1 MKAGFYLN
9 IPQDLIRGSTCLILM
24 MLSQCPVILY
34 FISGFCDNTRAF
46 EINRRAVIA
55 TLSSGKGLESL
66 KQFCA
71 DMNMPNPMTKA
82 TFNYHACVIKE
93 AAEKAAVDSMEDA
106 SFELHDLLNI
116 PSTETADCKV
126 MIDGTWRKRGHSSL
140 QGDYV
145 TVEKKEDNNSVEYEE
160 FLATHKCRSNF
171 SGSAGLMEPIGVQRI
186 YARSM
191 VSRRL
196 HYTGY
201 IGHGDTKSYS
211 SVVKEQPY
219 GPNTQIEKLECV
231 GHVQKRLGNA
241 IKSD

>member
-1 MKAGFYLN
+1 
-9 IPQDLIRGSTCLILM
+9 M
-24 MLSQCPVILY
+24 MLSRCSVILY

-55 TLSSGKGLESL
+55 TLTSGKGLESL

-71 DMNMPNPMTKA
+71 DMNMPNPMTKS
-82 TFNYHACVIKE
+82 TFNYHACVVKE

-106 SFELHDLLNI
+106 SSELHDLLNI

-126 MIDGTWRKRGHSSL
+126 MMDGTWRKRGHSSL
-140 QGDYV
+140 QGADSCISEATGMVLDYE
-145 TVEKKEDNNSVEYEE
+145 TMNKLCHSCNNFDQNSVEYEE

-191 VSRRL
+191 VSRKLR
-196 HYTGY
+196 YTSY
-201 IGHGDTKSYS
+201 IGDGDTKSYS
-211 SVVKEQPY
+211 SVVKDQPY
-219 GPNTQIEKLECV
+219 GPNDT
-231 GHVQKRLGNA
+231 N
-241 IKSD
+241 